1 MVFKRLLW
9 LFGIAV
15 AGQAV
20 GGSWYWDEFASDDWY
35 GSIPSSIVGMKGF
48 ALTDWNGAY
57 KTSFKAGADVP
68 LGWALIAN
76 DSEQTLKNC
85 KTTWSVLTR
94 VGTYKGE
101 VGDTRATSDRWASQA
116 RMYAMQN
123 LGPESSGDGYAGSV
137 KFEAESFSP
146 MSRTFNFKILES
158 GVSKEEALDLGDQKN
173 NVSFIG
179 GGSSAYYWFGQSGFW
194 HADGDAAQSGLC
206 GKGDTSYMSAFLK
219 VPCRIRFKWLLVG
232 DTDDSLT
239 FYAERGNRRIL
250 AECPKRQAN
259 LYSGNTFAQSP
270 DFIFGTNGYRRAA
283 KAETVTWE
291 FKRGYSELELDKTH
305 SGFVDEVEI
314 KPLRKVFFYSHGGSL
329 VDFIWVE
336 PGERF
341 DKWMPLP
348 DAPKR
353 SPRNACGEPDA
364 YTFAGWYDDCEIVWD
379 DEHSGPRHSGTGT
392 LITNSSIVP
401 DGIGTIFLHPKWVL
415 VKPNTCYGGGGGT
428 GGGDVG
434 CRGNCEEGVDV
445 CVVLLNANGG
455 FVSPDRRI
463 VVAGQATGYLP
474 DAEWEGYVFD
484 GWFTAAVGGSK
495 VSESTIVNAD
505 MTLHAHWIVDDDPGS
520 GGGGSDPITD
530 HYTLTLNPNGGT
542 LSGNNFGVK
551 NGTTQTTSV
560 TVTYGKS
567 SYANLGRA
575 VRSGYTFTGW
585 WTSPSGGTR
594 VFDSNGNWV
603 IGSYWNSSKQ
613 WIYKGDVTLYAQWQA
628 NTPST
633 YTLTLNP
640 NGGKLSGA
648 NFGSKDGTT
657 QTASVKVTYGKSSYA
672 NLGRAERSGY
682 TFTGWWTAANGGT
695 RVFDSNGNWI
705 AGSYWNSSKQWIYRG
720 DVYLYAQWRE
730 IPQTYTLTLNPNG
743 GVLKGNNF
751 GSANG
756 TTRTA
761 SVTVT
766 YGKSSY
772 ANLGRAEKGGYTFTG
787 WWTASNGGTRVFDSN
802 GNWIVGSY
810 WNNDKQWVYK
820 GNVTLYAQWS
830 EKVPTYSLGLNPNGG
845 TLSGANFGAKNGT
858 TQTATVRVIYGKT
871 SYNAGMRATRSG
883 YTFMGWWTAP
893 SGGSMQYDANG
904 KYVPNSICWTADGA
918 WRHKSN
924 AMLYARWTTVT
935 FNPAGGTLNSGN
947 FGAKNGTTQTANVAL
962 KHGTSAY
969 NAGMRAT
976 RSGYMFIGWWTA
988 TSGGSQIYDASGRYK
1003 PNSRCWTADG
1013 VWKHEGN
1020 ATLYARWLP
1029 LTFGGAAEWSMKS
1042 DGSWKSGAIASGQT
1056 SWLRTTVKGAGTM
1069 TFHWKVAS
1077 KAMSSYGD
1085 DLDEVSRSVIYGN
1098 SGVTLCLSLM
1108 LDGIQQASI
1117 DVTAHNWGVMSLPI
1131 DGAGTHTVQWI
1142 FYRKVSTSD
1151 RHLLDSAE
1159 NDDYGQLRNVYWS
1172 GSVQ

>member
-9 LFGIAV
+9 LFGIVA

-35 GSIPSSIVGMKGF
+35 GSIPSSIVGKKGF

-57 KTSFKAGADVP
+57 KTSFKAGSTIP
-68 LGWALIAN
+68 IGWALIAN
-76 DSEQTLKNC
+76 DSEQTLKNY
-85 KTTWSVLTR
+85 KTTWSVFTR

-101 VGDTRATSDRWASQA
+101 VGDDTRGTSDRWVSYAL
-116 RMYAMQN
+116 MYAMQN

-146 MSRTFNFKILES
+146 MSRTFNFKILDS

-173 NVSFIG
+173 NVSLIG

-206 GKGDTSYMSAFLK
+206 GKGDTSYMSAFLR

-232 DTDDSLT
+232 DADDSLT

-250 AECPKRQAN
+250 AECPKRRAN

-314 KPLRKVFFYSHGGSL
+314 KPLRKVFFYGHGGSL

-353 SPRNACGEPDA
+353 SPRNSCGEPDA

-392 LITNSSIVP
+392 RITNSSIVP
-401 DGIGTIFLHPKWVL
+401 DGTGTIRLHPKWVL

-428 GGGDVG
+428 GGCNVG
-434 CRGNCEEGVDV
+434 CGGNCEDGVDV

-455 FVSPDRRI
+455 FVSPERRI
-463 VVAGQATGYLP
+463 VVAGQAIGYLP
-474 DAEWEGYVFD
+474 DAEWEGYMFD

-495 VSESTIVNAD
+495 VSEGTIVKAD
-505 MTLHAHWIVDDDPGS
+505 MTLHAHWSVDDDPGS

-542 LSGNNFGVK
+542 LRGNNFGSA
-551 NGTTQTTSV
+551 NGTT
-560 TVTYGKS
+560 
-567 SYANLGRA
+567 R
-575 VRSGYTFTGW
+575 
-585 WTSPSGGTR
+585 
-594 VFDSNGNWV
+594 
-603 IGSYWNSSKQ
+603 
-613 WIYKGDVTLYAQWQA
+613 
-628 NTPST
+628 
-633 YTLTLNP
+633 
-640 NGGKLSGA
+640 
-648 NFGSKDGTT
+648 
-657 QTASVKVTYGKSSYA
+657 TASVTVTYGKSSYA

-705 AGSYWNSSKQWIYRG
+705 VGSYWNSSKQWIYRG

-730 IPQTYTLTLNPNG
+730 N
-743 GVLKGNNF
+743 
-751 GSANG
+751 
-756 TTRTA
+756 
-761 SVTVT
+761 
-766 YGKSSY
+766 
-772 ANLGRAEKGGYTFTG
+772 
-787 WWTASNGGTRVFDSN
+787 
-802 GNWIVGSY
+802 
-810 WNNDKQWVYK
+810 
-820 GNVTLYAQWS
+820 
-830 EKVPTYSLGLNPNGG
+830 VPTYSLGLNPNGG
-845 TLSGANFGAKNGT
+845 TLNGTNFGAKNGT
-858 TQTATVRVIYGKT
+858 PQTATVRVIYGKT

-893 SGGSMQYDANG
+893 SGGSKQYDANG

-935 FNPAGGTLNSGN
+935 FNPTGGALNSGN
-947 FGAKNGTTQTANVAL
+947 FGVKNGTTQTANVAL
-962 KHGTSAY
+962 KFGASAY

-988 TSGGSQIYDASGRYK
+988 PSGGSQIYDASGRFK

-1020 ATLYARWLP
+1020 AALYARWLP
-1029 LTFGGAAEWSMKS
+1029 LAFGGAAEWSMKS
-1042 DGSWKSGAIASGQT
+1042 DGSWKSGAIASGQI
-1056 SWLRTTVKGAGTM
+1056 SWLQTTVKGAGTM

-1077 KAMSSYGD
+1077 KVVSSYGD
-1085 DLDEVSRSVIYGN
+1085 DLDDVSGSLIYGN
-1098 SGVTLCLSLM
+1098 SSYATLRLSLM
-1108 LDGIQQASI
+1108 LDGVQQASI
-1117 DVTAHNWGVMSLPI
+1117 DITANNWGVMSLPI
-1131 DGAGTHTVQWI
+1131 NGAGTHTVQWI
-1142 FYRKVSTSD
+1142 FYRELSLRD
-1151 RHLLDSAE
+1151 RHFWDSVE